1 MSDLTVLA
9 VASEVYP
16 LAKTGGL
23 ADVVG
28 ALPAALAAEGIAVR
42 TLVPGYPSVM
52 AGIAAAEPVYGLPHF
67 FGGSA
72 RLLSAKAGDLD
83 LFVLEAPHLY
93 AREGNPYTGPDGEP
107 WADSALRFGALARLG
122 ASLGAGLLPGFAPD
136 ILQAHD
142 WQAGLAPAYLH
153 YDGGRRPASVMT
165 VHNLA
170 FQGQFSAALLPVLG
184 LPYAAFTIDGV
195 EYYGGIGFLKA
206 GLQFADRITTV
217 SPTYAA
223 EICSDEAGM
232 GLGGLLRARSA
243 AVTGILNGIDTGVW
257 DPGNDSFLAA
267 SFSSRRMAGRRRNQ
281 EELRSTFRLAPDGGG
296 PLFGVVSRLTWQK
309 GFDLLLAALPTL
321 LSEGA
326 QLAVLGSG
334 EPGIEAGFR
343 AATASHPGR
352 VACHIGYDERRAHLM
367 QGGTDAL
374 LVPSRAE
381 PCGLTQL
388 YAQHYGSIPLVARV
402 GGLADTVIDANPMA
416 LATGAATGI
425 QFAPDSVGML
435 ESAIRRT
442 CSLFRDQRAWR
453 RLQTNGMALEVGWQG
468 PARRYAALFRELVSR
483 GST

>member
-1 MSDLTVLA
+1 MSDVTVLA
-9 VASEVYP
+9 VASEIYP
-16 LAKTGGL
+16 LIKTGGL

-28 ALPAALAAEGIAVR
+28 ALPAALAAEDVTVR

-52 AGIAAAEPVYGLPHF
+52 AELAGAEQVYGLPHF
-67 FGGSA
+67 FGGPA
-72 RLLSAKAGDLD
+72 RLLSARTGELD

-93 AREGNPYTGPDGEP
+93 HREGNPYTAPNGEP
-107 WADSALRFGALARLG
+107 WPDSALRFAALARLG

-136 ILQAHD
+136 IVQAHD
-142 WQAGLAPAYLH
+142 WQTGLVPAYLH

-170 FQGQFSAALLPVLG
+170 FQGQFSAALLPALG
-184 LPYAAFTIDGV
+184 LPDAAFTIDGV

-223 EICSDEAGM
+223 EICTEEAGM

-243 AVTGILNGIDTGVW
+243 VVTGILNGIDTAVW
-257 DPGNDSFLAA
+257 NPGNDSFLPA
-267 SFSSRRMAGRRRNQ
+267 SFSLRRMAGRRRNL
-281 EELRSTFRLAPDGGG
+281 EELRAAFRLAPDGAG

-309 GFDLLLAALPTL
+309 GFDLLLGALPTL

-326 QLAVLGSG
+326 QLAVLGTG

-343 AATASHPGR
+343 AAMASHPGR
-352 VACHIGYDERRAHLM
+352 IACHVGYDETRAHLL

-374 LVPSRAE
+374 LVPSRVE

-388 YAQHYGSIPLVARV
+388 YAQHYGSIPVVARV

-416 LATGAATGI
+416 LAMGAGTGI
-425 QFAPDSVGML
+425 QFAPGSIGML

-442 CSLFRDQRAWR
+442 CSLFRDQKSWR
-453 RLQTNGMALEVGWQG
+453 RLQSNGMALEVGWRG

-483 GST
+483 ST